1 MELHKKNRNAV
12 FISILLLLS
21 LAIRLFYLP
30 HTPIYGDGAVY
41 AEIIDEF
48 IHSPAPVPYF
58 MGHIISWKP
67 PLGFAVYSFFISL
80 FTAVTP
86 GMPLEVVYRLPPLI
100 FGVLSTL
107 AVYFLAR
114 KLYGDDVAFLS
125 SLIFTINPVAIVVSE
140 DLLLETIVSF
150 LLISGVLLYME
161 GEKNRKYIYYA
172 GLVGALLFFTK
183 SIIAFLLPALG
194 IAYYLGSKKMA
205 HDAEMGRSFLISLS
219 GVPLAMMLYALVFY
233 IYAPPGQGA
242 DIRISYIYDLFLRV
256 YGSADKLMLLV
267 NTIQFLRLTL
277 PWSIMFFG
285 GLLLINLKNREDRF
299 IYVWLVLMLVFL
311 GASQFYSWYLLLALP
326 PFSILCARVALQ
338 IRNRKFFIPLLFLFF
353 ILALPQISNPEFTG
367 LYPHLNTN
375 NVTTDRVEVGLFLQN
390 KTDIMTISEDGLPE
404 IVFYKFH
411 GERTPDYA
419 GFDMKVLKPS
429 SPAGYIAYKTVY
441 EMALG
446 LVHSQNLINASDVK
460 NMIANSSSNAHVVMD
475 SKVYETYST
484 SPLQNYSTEFNSS
497 HGNYI
502 VLKRV
507 T

>member
-1 MELHKKNRNAV
+1 MELYKQNKNAV

-30 HTPIYGDGAVY
+30 PRPLYGDEPVY

-48 IHSPAPVPYF
+48 IRSPALVPYF

-67 PLGFAVYSFFISL
+67 TLGFAVYSSVIFF
-80 FTAVTP
+80 FNAVTP
-86 GMPLEVVYRLPPLI
+86 GMPLEVIYKLPAII

-114 KLYGDDVAFLS
+114 KLYGEDVAFLS
-125 SLIFTINPVAIVVSE
+125 SLIFTINPIAIMVSE
-140 DLLLETIVSF
+140 NLLLETMVSF

-161 GEKNRKYIYYA
+161 GERDRKYMYYA
-172 GLVGALLFFTK
+172 GLAAALLFFTK

-205 HDAEMGRSFLISLS
+205 HDTKMGRSFLISLS
-219 GVPLAMMLYALVFY
+219 GVPLAMMLYAIIFS
-233 IYAPPGQGA
+233 IYAPSGQGA
-242 DIRISYIYDLFLRV
+242 DIRISYIYDLFFRV
-256 YGSADKLMLLV
+256 HASSDRLILLD
-267 NTIQFLRLTL
+267 NTLQFLRLTL

-299 IYVWLVLMLVFL
+299 VFVWLVLMLVFL
-311 GASQFYSWYLLLALP
+311 GAGQFYSWYFLLAVP

-338 IRNRKFFIPLLFLFF
+338 IRDRKFFIPVLFLFF
-353 ILALPQISNPEFTG
+353 ILTLPYVSNPEFTEPY
-367 LYPHLNTN
+367 LSSN
-375 NVTTDRVEVGLFLQN
+375 NVLNDRVEVGLFLRN
-390 KTDIMTISEDGLPE
+390 KTSIMTISDDGLPE
-404 IVFYKFH
+404 VVFYKFH

-419 GFDMKVLKPS
+419 GFDMKVLKPGS
-429 SPAGYIAYKTVY
+429 SAGYIAYKTVY

-446 LVHSQNLINASDVK
+446 LVHNQDLTNASEVEK
-460 NMIANSSSNAHVVMD
+460 MIANSSNNAHVVMD

-484 SPLQNYSTEFNSS
+484 SPLQNYSIEFNSS
-497 HGNYI
+497 HGSYI

>member
-30 HTPIYGDGAVY
+30 STPIYGDGAVY

-67 PLGFAVYSFFISL
+67 PLGFAVYSFFIYL
-80 FTAVTP
+80 FNSVTP
-86 GMPLEVVYRLPPLI
+86 GVPLEVIYRLPPII

-140 DLLLETIVSF
+140 DLLLETMVSF

-219 GVPLAMMLYALVFY
+219 AVPLAMILYALIFH
-233 IYAPPGQGA
+233 IYAPLGQGA
-242 DIRISYIYDLFLRV
+242 DIRISYIYDIFFRV
-256 YGSADKLMLLV
+256 YGSSDKLMLLA

-299 IYVWLVLMLVFL
+299 IYAWLVLMLVFL
-311 GASQFYSWYLLLALP
+311 GANQFYVWYLLLALP
-326 PFSILCARVALQ
+326 PFSIVCARVALQ
-338 IRNRKFFIPLLFLFF
+338 IRNRKFFIPVLFLFF
-353 ILALPQISNPEFTG
+353 MTALPHLSNPEFMEP
-367 LYPHLNTN
+367 YLNNN
-375 NVTTDRVEVGLFLQN
+375 NVTTDRVEVGLFLRD
-390 KTDIMTISEDGLPE
+390 KTNIMTISEDGLPE

-419 GFDMKVLKPS
+419 GFDMKVLKPDS
-429 SPAGYIAYKTVY
+429 LGGYIAYKTVY
-441 EMALG
+441 EVALG
-446 LVHSQNLINASDVK
+446 LAHSQNLTNASEVED
-460 NMIANSSSNAHVVMD
+460 MIANSSNNAHVVMD
-475 SKVYETYST
+475 SKVYETYSK
-484 SPLQNYSTEFNSS
+484 SPLQNYSIEFNSS